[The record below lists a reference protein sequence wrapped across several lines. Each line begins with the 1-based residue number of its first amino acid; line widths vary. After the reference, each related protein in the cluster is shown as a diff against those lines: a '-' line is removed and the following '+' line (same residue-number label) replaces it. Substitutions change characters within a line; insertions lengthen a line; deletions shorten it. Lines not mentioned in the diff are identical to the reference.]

1 MGPRITILEL
11 GSQETLISR
20 LVSHVGL
27 SLHFTNHVI
36 ETTMAMTLDPY
47 VSPNTNIDI
56 VEPQA
61 IH

>member
-1 MGPRITILEL
+1 MGPRITI
-11 GSQETLISR
+11 SKPCTQETLIST

-27 SLHFTNHVI
+27 SVDFTDHVI

-47 VSPNTNIDI
+47 VNPNTNIDI
-56 VEPQA
+56 REPQA

>member
-27 SLHFTNHVI
+27 SLYFTNHVI